1 MVVED
6 FHKQPTLVEIEGEEE
21 PTELPEKIG
30 EYKVESMLSKGG
42 MSVLYLGTHPEL
54 KEPITLKVLSKKY
67 VSHPEMVA
75 RFMQEAK
82 IIELTDHPNI
92 VKIYGHGT
100 WEGGVYIAMEFIQ
113 GLSLRQMIMQEAT
126 SLRRSLQFV
135 MQIAQALTHLHVH
148 GIIHR
153 DLKPEN
159 ILLTVQGGIKVID
172 FGISQLYSQ
181 IDESSSLM
189 MGTPVYMSPEQKA
202 DPLNVGFASDI
213 YSLGILTY
221 ELVLGRL
228 SHGQVHLS
236 LLPKGLQKIVA
247 KTLMPNP
254 KDRYEDI
261 VDFIKDLSLYMGS
274 EQLKQDMRGVDYL
287 GELNESLKNSQ
298 LALLP
303 PVMPR
308 WPFGDIYLASNS
320 NSAISSLYYDFFDR
334 EAGRF
339 QIVFGESFETGVEG
353 LIAIAML
360 KGMVNASIEMIREPK
375 ELITFLNREI
385 IRKMRDTSFSFSFL
399 TLDLSEEI
407 FSYISC
413 GYAPLWHLTKGGKN
427 AKRLIANNL
436 ALGLEP
442 DFEVVSISANWNI
455 GDTLIWHSYQA
466 GALPNNQKQEEVEK
480 DFTEALQEVS
490 LLSAKSQVETIFRKV
505 TQQKGEKFLARPVTI
520 FSVVRTS

>member
-6 FHKQPTLVEIEGEEE
+6 FHKQPTLVDIKGEEE
-21 PTELPEKIG
+21 SSELPEKIG
-30 EYKVESMLSKGG
+30 KYKVESLLSKGG
-42 MSVLYLGTHPEL
+42 MSLVYLGIHPEL
-54 KEPITLKVLSKKY
+54 KEPMILKVLSKKY
-67 VSHPEMVA
+67 VAHQEMVSQ
-75 RFMQEAK
+75 FMQEAR

-113 GLSLRQMIMQEAT
+113 GLSLREMIMHEAM
-126 SLRRSLQFV
+126 SLRRSLQIV
-135 MQIAQALTHLHVH
+135 MQIAEALTHLHVH

-159 ILLTVQGGIKVID
+159 ILLTAQGGIKVID

-181 IDESSSLM
+181 IEDRSPTM
-189 MGTPVYMSPEQKA
+189 MGTPVYMSPEQKL
-202 DPLNVGFASDI
+202 DPLNVGFTSDI

-228 SHGQVHLS
+228 SHGQIHLA

-261 VDFIKDLSLYMGS
+261 VDFIKALASYMGS

-287 GELNESLKNSQ
+287 SELNESLISAKKT
-298 LALLP
+298 LLP
-303 PVMPR
+303 QGLPK
-308 WPFGDIYLASNS
+308 WPFGEIYLTSNS

-334 EAGRF
+334 GGGIF
-339 QIVFGESFETGVEG
+339 HIIFGESFEIGVEG
-353 LIAIAML
+353 LLSIALL
-360 KGMVNASIEMIREPK
+360 KGMVSAAIEIIPEPK
-375 ELITFLNREI
+375 ELVRFLNREI
-385 IRKMRDTSFSFSFL
+385 IRKMGDTSFSFSCL
-399 TLDLSEEI
+399 TLDLSQEL

-413 GYAPLWHLTKGGKN
+413 GYAPLWHLTKGGKK
-427 AKRLIANNL
+427 AKRLLANNL
-436 ALGLEP
+436 ALGLEVE
-442 DFEVVSISANWNI
+442 FEVMSVSSNWDV

-466 GALPNNQKQEEVEK
+466 TQNKQEEVEK
-480 DFTEALQEVS
+480 EFTDALQDIS
-490 LLSAKSQVETIFRKV
+490 LLPAKNQVETLFRKV
-505 TQQKGEKFLARPVTI
+505 THQKGEKFLTRPITI
-520 FSVVRTS
+520 FSVVRRS